1 MAVLYCTCFDC
12 PTYISAF
19 SVVFLSPKGDLDT
32 VSRTLYISTTF
43 AQLSTERN
51 VKIMKD
57 DTLTQIRDLKQGS
70 MAV

>member
-1 MAVLYCTCFDC
+1 M
-12 PTYISAF
+12 
-19 SVVFLSPKGDLDT
+19 VVTEVKGDLDT

>member
-1 MAVLYCTCFDC
+1 MYF
-12 PTYISAF
+12 YGI
-19 SVVFLSPKGDLDT
+19 VVTEVKGDLDT

>member
-1 MAVLYCTCFDC
+1 MYF
-12 PTYISAF
+12 YGI
-19 SVVFLSPKGDLDT
+19 VVTEVKGDLDT

-43 AQLSTERN
+43 VQLSTERN